1 MNILFL
7 RDSNLKKYFMQT
19 ISENALLFTISVLL
33 IGALLGWL
41 IYRNIKDKKEF
52 EKNMN
57 DPKRIIEKHP
67 DEKM

>member
-1 MNILFL
+1 ME
-7 RDSNLKKYFMQT
+7 T
-19 ISENALLFTISVLL
+19 ISENPFVFITAILL

-67 DEKM
+67 EEKM